1 MTSLAHNEGCAN
13 ECLSRARTEAAAQ
26 SHYDSSTVRAELIQ
40 AMQEHCGKAPYP
52 WQLDAAEALIL
63 GIDSVVIA
71 GTGAGKTMPFVMPLF
86 RNKDKCIIII
96 SPLKA
101 LQRDQVTPSFPGRM
115 QDFELIHKSTTTI
128 LQDGDIS
135 N

>member
-13 ECLSRARTEAAAQ
+13 EYLSHARTEAVAQ
-26 SHYDSSTVRAELIQ
+26 SCYDSSTVRAELIQ

-52 WQLDAAEALIL
+52 WQLNAAEGLIL

-71 GTGAGKTMPFVMPLF
+71 GTGAGKTMPFMMLLF
-86 RNKDKCIIII
+86 WNKDKCIIII

-101 LQRDQVTPSFPGRM
+101 LQ
-115 QDFELIHKSTTTI
+115 
-128 LQDGDIS
+128 
-135 N
+135 

>member
-1 MTSLAHNEGCAN
+1 MTSLVHNEGCTN
-13 ECLSRARTEAAAQ
+13 ECLSCARTEAAAQ
-26 SHYDSSTVRAELIQ
+26 SHYDSQKVQEELSQ

-63 GIDSVVIA
+63 GLDSVVIA

-86 RNKDKCIIII
+86 WNKDKCIIII

-101 LQRDQVTPSFPGRM
+101 LQRDQVIPSMPDGLHK
-115 QDFELIHKSTTTI
+115 LIHELVTKI
-128 LQDGDIS
+128 P
-135 N
+135 